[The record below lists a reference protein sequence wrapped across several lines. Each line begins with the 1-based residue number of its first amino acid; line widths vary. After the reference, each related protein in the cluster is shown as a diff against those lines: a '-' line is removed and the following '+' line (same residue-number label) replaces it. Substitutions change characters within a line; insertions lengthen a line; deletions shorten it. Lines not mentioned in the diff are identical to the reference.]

1 MQLTDLEDCLDTK
14 IAPEKVGVYSKRLAA
29 AIDEA
34 TQYCNNPFLNELG
47 VLEIPAGAQMG
58 IALLVKG
65 MGEGQN
71 VSSQSLGD
79 MSKSFFEGGTA
90 KAGYKKLRPYRKV
103 GFK

>member
-1 MQLTDLEDCLDTK
+1 MQLSNLENLLGIK
-14 IAPEKVGVYSKRLAA
+14 IAAEQTEMYTERLEA

-34 TQYCNNPFLNELG
+34 KAYTNNNFLDKDGIEN
-47 VLEIPAGAQMG
+47 IPAGAKMG

-90 KAGYKKLRPYRKV
+90 KAGYKKLKPYRKV
-103 GFK
+103 GFR